1 MYFTFLVV
9 VEEVTQTYVSGPE
22 PTVRPVRFWPDH
34 FLLDARPLL
43 VNAWDWHLQ
52 RNTVKLETLTNL
64 ANQGKIAKLKPFK
77 VKPPS
82 KISAFKD
89 AIQQHLQAI
98 RQHFFRQNSM
108 NQDSS
113 KFNNAKV
120 SSFTVATSL
129 ERKFFCILSA
139 LFC

>member
-1 MYFTFLVV
+1 MELDIERLCGWGARRCKYPEMYFK
-9 VEEVTQTYVSGPE
+9 EVSAIVYGI
-22 PTVRPVRFWPDH
+22 
-34 FLLDARPLL
+34 
-43 VNAWDWHLQ
+43 
-52 RNTVKLETLTNL
+52 TVKLETLTNL

-82 KISAFKD
+82 KISAFKKN

-120 SSFTVATSL
+120 SSFTVL
-129 ERKFFCILSA
+129 P
-139 LFC
+139 

>member
-1 MYFTFLVV
+1 M
-9 VEEVTQTYVSGPE
+9 
-22 PTVRPVRFWPDH
+22 
-34 FLLDARPLL
+34 
-43 VNAWDWHLQ
+43 
-52 RNTVKLETLTNL
+52 ETLTNL

-82 KISAFKD
+82 KINALKD

-108 NQDSS
+108 NQDSL

-120 SSFTVATSL
+120 SGFTVSQTMARLMTVHVSQ
-129 ERKFFCILSA
+129 KFIILRRHIKWGEFSVTPTRNYR
-139 LFC
+139 FIHS